1 MFSLKPPTSSVKFRE
16 VLLTALALPLEDH
29 VGLDGVPADRQR
41 HVEEGFLVVEG
52 PVDLRAVPEQDPAT
66 GRRLALQEL
75 EMPLVFLCLMSA
87 KYLCENNL
95 FVNQRRSF
103 SIYACSP
110 SDR

>member
-1 MFSLKPPTSSVKFRE
+1 MKAPTSSVKFPE

-29 VGLDGVPADRQR
+29 LGLDGVPADRQR

-75 EMPLVFLCLMSA
+75 EMPLVFLCFMSE
-87 KYLCENNL
+87 KYLCENNIIIISL
-95 FVNQRRSF
+95 SNQR
-103 SIYACSP
+103 
-110 SDR
+110 